1 MSRNKTTRNW
11 KLPESPIK
19 RTSDE
24 KVIFVF
30 YTFGDGGSWTYA
42 KLPAGWWWVGS
53 GSTAPV
59 NGVQY
64 KFKREEQFKGPA
76 KTQDKTMQYL
86 NKVFTKLKEDGV
98 ITMFKLRRSYLP

>member
-1 MSRNKTTRNW
+1 MT
-11 KLPESPIK
+11 E
-19 RTSDE
+19 E

-30 YTFGDGGSWTYA
+30 YTFGNGGSWTYA

-53 GSTAPV
+53 GSTTAI
-59 NGVQY
+59 NGIGETY

-76 KTQDKTMQYL
+76 KSQDKTMQYL
-86 NKVFTKLKEDGV
+86 KQKFTKLKEDGV